1 MPLYD
6 YRALANGMSTDH
18 PVPGLPFADDSHIPV
33 ADPDA
38 VEAVGRHHGGQTWGR
53 HDPVRQE
60 DGGGWVAYTT
70 DPRRRDLAWLVR
82 WHPDHG
88 RSVVLYSDDAAPAV
102 HTAYEAGPLLFRA
115 GGYWW
120 DGETWY
126 RPDQVVD
133 LAGGDYYHRP
143 VPGAA
148 TVTAA
153 SLLSAGDGN
162 PARGTVLD
170 VTAIDPDAP
179 YERRWDDDL
188 ALWASRRPA
197 GADPAAS
204 VVTLTAPEL
213 AADRLVGV
221 PEMAALT
228 GIAAS
233 TLRAYASRGEAD
245 VPLPQAVIAGRAMW
259 SRPVADDW
267 AEQRQRHP
275 DHIAES
281 VAVPGLAGRPVPV
294 GEAELAAGLAR
305 SFHAALWDYRPF
317 RGRWALRW
325 RNPGAVREVADSLA
339 AGAAG
344 YMLRSLIPGPDL
356 ISVVSRAV
364 LWELADGQR
373 TGRAAG
379 NGRKLRV
386 ASPADAGDTDGYP
399 VGRPVARMLGWM
411 VRHQP
416 SMAQAAWGVIVRD
429 AEDKL
434 GIPPALTERSLDTAL
449 GLDGRLGEAAL
460 DDFLRRVKTP
470 PADAR

>member
-1 MPLYD
+1 LPLYD
-6 YRALANGMSTDH
+6 YRAIANGMSTDH

-33 ADPDA
+33 DDPDA
-38 VEAVGRHHGGQTWGR
+38 VEAVGRHPGGETWGR

-60 DGGGWVAYTT
+60 DGGGWVSYTT
-70 DPRRRDLAWLVR
+70 DPGRHDLAWLVR

-88 RSVVLYSDDAAPAV
+88 RSVVLYRDDDAPAV
-102 HTAYEAGPLLFRA
+102 HTAYEAGPLLYRA

-120 DGETWY
+120 DGTIWY

-143 VPGAA
+143 VPAAA

-153 SLLSAGDGN
+153 DLLGGGDGN

-170 VTAIDPDAP
+170 IADADPDAP
-179 YERRWDDDL
+179 YTGLWDDDL
-188 ALWASRRPA
+188 ALWASRRPD
-197 GADPAAS
+197 ADLAAS

-213 AADRLVGV
+213 AGDRLIGV
-221 PEMAALT
+221 PEMAAIT

-275 DHIAES
+275 DAIAEA
-281 VAVPGLAGRPVPV
+281 VAVPGLGGRPVPV

-317 RGRWALRW
+317 RSRWALRH
-325 RNPGAVREVADSLA
+325 RNTGAVREVADSLA
-339 AGAAG
+339 ASAAG
-344 YMLRSLIPGPDL
+344 YMLRSLIPGMDL

-364 LWELADGQR
+364 LYELADWQR
-373 TGRAAG
+373 TGGAAG
-379 NGRKLRV
+379 TIGKLRV
-386 ASPADAGDTDGYP
+386 ASPAETGNADYYP
-399 VGRPVARMLGWM
+399 IGRPVARMLGWM

-416 SMAQAAWGVIVRD
+416 GMAQAAWGVIVRD

-434 GIPPALTERSLDTAL
+434 GIPTALTERSLDMAL
-449 GLDGRLGEAAL
+449 GLDGKLDEAAL
-460 DDFLRRVKTP
+460 SEYLRRVKTP
-470 PADAR
+470 AADAR